1 MMYKNYNFKYHFEM
15 SFQGI
20 LSILML
26 TTDNVFQLINYTAF
40 VESLFWEISVLGLLI
55 LRWKQPDRERPIKV
69 PNLRV
74 QILKNVFKIIEK

>member
-1 MMYKNYNFKYHFEM
+1 
-15 SFQGI
+15 
-20 LSILML
+20 ML

-69 PNLRV
+69 
-74 QILKNVFKIIEK
+74 ILKNVFKK

>member
-69 PNLRV
+69 
-74 QILKNVFKIIEK
+74 ILKNVFKIIEK